1 MLDQTTADLQPPTAA
16 LVGRSRSSRLV
27 PRALR
32 QPVRP
37 RGMGPAMLLSLLP
50 ALLLFAIFYAVPLV
64 MLLGTAFTDWSVSGL
79 SWVGLENF
87 SALLHDGAF
96 WKAARNTLYYSAA
109 GVFVQV
115 PLGVLAGVL
124 VARRLPGWQ
133 VFRAMLFLPTVISG
147 AAFALTYSMFYNA
160 QYGLLNNALGLVG
173 LNRNHDWL
181 FDTTTALPAVAVTFV
196 IIVGFTM
203 LLVMAEIAAIP
214 GELYEAAQLDGATVL
229 QRERYITLP
238 ALRNVVGTCVLLTL
252 LGTLKLFDVVF
263 VMTSGGPADSTA
275 TLGTYTYTAYTNN
288 DWGYANAI
296 GVLTIVLGFIVI
308 VGTRHAFRLGEGDA

>member
-1 MLDQTTADLQPPTAA
+1 M
-16 LVGRSRSSRLV
+16 GR
-27 PRALR
+27 
-32 QPVRP
+32 
-37 RGMGPAMLLSLLP
+37 AMLLSLLP
-50 ALLLFAIFYAVPLV
+50 AVVLFVVFYAVPLAAV
-64 MLLGTAFTDWSVSGL
+64 VATAFTDWNVAGL
-79 SWVGLENF
+79 SWVGADNF
-87 SALLHDGAF
+87 SRLLSDDTF
-96 WKAARNTLYYSAA
+96 WKAARNTLYYCAA

-124 VARRLPGWQ
+124 IARRLPGWRA
-133 VFRAMLFLPTVISG
+133 FRALLFLPTVISG

-160 QYGLLNNALGLVG
+160 EYGLLNSALGLVG

-181 FDTTTALPAVAVTFV
+181 FDTATALPAVAVTFV

-203 LLVMAEIAAIP
+203 LLVIAEIAGIP

-296 GVLTIVLGFIVI
+296 GVLTVAVGLVVI
-308 VGTRHAFRLGEGDA
+308 VGTRRLFRLGEGDA